1 MKYLLDTNVLS
12 EIRKPAHV
20 ADSTVRAWFSGL
32 NAETLW
38 VSVIS
43 VLEIELGIA
52 RIERRDPT
60 QAQRLQSWLE
70 DDLLEVFEYRILAVD
85 LPVAR
90 AAARLHVPD
99 PKSERDALIGAT
111 ALVNGCTIA
120 TRNVKDFNGMGT
132 KLINPWLLQSTT

>member
-12 EIRKPAHV
+12 EIRKPAHI
-20 ADSTVRAWFSGL
+20 ADSAVRAWFSSL
-32 NAETLW
+32 EAESLW
-38 VSVIS
+38 LSVIS

-52 RIERRDPT
+52 RVERRDPA
-60 QAQRLQSWLE
+60 QARRLQSWLE
-70 DDLLEVFEYRILAVD
+70 DDLLDVFEYRMLAVD

-99 PKSERDALIGAT
+99 PKSERDALIGVT

-120 TRNVKDFNGMGT
+120 TRNVKDFDGMGA
-132 KLINPWLLQSTT
+132 KLINPWLLP